1 MWGYEWLE
9 ESVEETT
16 KEKKMIGNNEVRESY
31 GECAG
36 CHRTELLGDRLC
48 QQCWDRQ
55 VSGSALPNSAEIQ
68 EMLQVAEKV
77 ERYWLR
83 AEAESLP
90 RSNTERCARCN
101 TWTGGALYC
110 SNCRR
115 DPV

>member
-1 MWGYEWLE
+1 MVGNYVAEEEYGVCADCHVTAVLGEWL
-9 ESVEETT
+9 
-16 KEKKMIGNNEVRESY
+16 
-31 GECAG
+31 
-36 CHRTELLGDRLC
+36 C
-48 QQCWDRQ
+48 QACWDKQ
-55 VSGSALPNSAEIQ
+55 VTSNALPNSAEIQ

>member
-1 MWGYEWLE
+1 MVGNYVAE
-9 ESVEETT
+9 EEYGVCGDCHTT
-16 KEKKMIGNNEVRESY
+16 AV
-31 GECAG
+31 
-36 CHRTELLGDRLC
+36 LGDSLC
-48 QQCWDRQ
+48 QACWDRQ
-55 VSGSALPNSAEIQ
+55 VSSNALPNSAEIQ

-83 AEAESLP
+83 AEADEVV
-90 RSNTERCARCN
+90 RSGTERCARCS